1 MIRNT
6 IIIAVFTVF
15 ALGAFTPP
23 ALASHCPKDVK
34 KIQAAMSKLDKSEMS
49 MGYRAYYSNA
59 AKGLAL
65 HKAGKH
71 GESIKVLHEALE
83 ALGIKH

>member
-6 IIIAVFTVF
+6 IIIAVFTAF

-34 KIQAAMSKLDKSEMS
+34 KIQAAMSKLDQSNQVDVMRLANQMS
-49 MGYRAYYSNA
+49 MAKDAA

-65 HKAGKH
+65 HRAGKH
-71 GESIKVLHEALE
+71 GESIKVLHEAL
-83 ALGIKH
+83 

>member
-6 IIIAVFTVF
+6 FITAVFTVF
-15 ALGAFTPP
+15 ALGAFTSP

-34 KIQAAMSKLDKSEMS
+34 KINAAMSKIGTKKMNMAKD
-49 MGYRAYYSNA
+49 AA
-59 AKGLAL
+59 AKGLSL

-71 GESIKVLHEALE
+71 GESIKVLHEAME

>member
-34 KIQAAMSKLDKSEMS
+34 KIQAAMSKLDKSKMS
-49 MGYRAYYSNA
+49 MAKDAA

-71 GESIKVLHEALE
+71 GESIKVLHETLE